1 MNKNG
6 RLRKNGLLLVPAYL
20 SLLMGFPL
28 GAQVSRRD
36 LEDIER
42 HRRETVRPPVVQS
55 IGSDSLEW
63 DATPLVSTWDF
74 LEGGDPDEEGADHR
88 VQPDVVTGAGP
99 VLEVFWETPDTL
111 LATMVADYI
120 ARHRK
125 GLGVVLGRYAA
136 YEDELRSV
144 FRSRGLPEDLAIL
157 AAVESA
163 MNPLALSR
171 AGARGMWQFM
181 PGTARQYGLRCDGV
195 VDERLDYSSS
205 AWAAT
210 RYLEKAYE
218 RYADWRLAISS
229 YNCGSA
235 AVDKAISRARSNDYW
250 KIYPFLPAE
259 TRGYFPAFAAT
270 LYAYLYWEDLGI
282 KKDDF
287 KREKGVLFKVECD
300 MTLKEI
306 AGATGIGIRELRQM
320 NPQFVAGVIPGK
332 TRAYYV
338 RIPQAYAE
346 EFDAYVRTMGE

>member
-1 MNKNG
+1 MKSKPPM
-6 RLRKNGLLLVPAYL
+6 RDCIIIPVSLLL
-20 SLLMGFPL
+20 LMCSQL

-36 LEDIER
+36 MEDIER
-42 HRRETVRPPVVQS
+42 HRRETARPPVVQS

-63 DATPLVSTWDF
+63 ESTVVVSTWDF
-74 LEGGDPDEEGADHR
+74 LEGGNPDDDGDGLR
-88 VQPDVVTGAGP
+88 VQPDITTGGGP
-99 VLEVFWETPDTL
+99 VLDVFWESPDTL

-120 ARHRK
+120 TRHRK

-136 YEDELRSV
+136 YEDELRAA
-144 FRSRGLPEDLAIL
+144 FRRRGLPENLAIL

-181 PGTARQYGLRCDGV
+181 PATARHYGLRCDGI

-205 AWAAT
+205 AWAAS

-218 RYADWRLAISS
+218 RYDDWRLAISS
-229 YNCGSA
+229 YNCGSG
-235 AVDKAISRARSNDYW
+235 AVDRAISRARSNDFW

-270 LYAYLYWEDLGI
+270 LYAYCYRDELGI
-282 KKDDF
+282 EEVRF
-287 KREKGVLFKVECD
+287 TREKEVLFKVECD

-306 AGATGIGIRELRQM
+306 AGATGIGVSQLRRL
-320 NPQFVAGVIPGK
+320 NPQFISGVIPG
-332 TRAYYV
+332 RSRRYYI
-338 RIPQAYAE
+338 RIPQSCAE
-346 EFDAYVRTMGE
+346 DFDAYVRRM